1 MYNVVNITLSHILNK
16 GGFPLAELIF
26 AKQIFSH
33 EHCFNFA
40 RLYFLTIQKT
50 LQRKNDC
57 RQFIKN
63 FNLLRK
69 SYSEVNC
76 SEVTKTKIAK
86 AETILDETYLFRET
100 AMYVC
105 MYVFL
110 YL

>member
-1 MYNVVNITLSHILNK
+1 MYNVVNITLSYILNK

-26 AKQIFSH
+26 AKQFFSH

-40 RLYFLTIQKT
+40 RLYFLTIQKA

-86 AETILDETYLFRET
+86 AETILGETYLFRET
-100 AMYVC
+100 AKGRIS
-105 MYVFL
+105 FFSA
-110 YL
+110 